1 MNINKEGWILF
12 ERIMVPTDGSDF
24 AARSEDIAI
33 EIAKKF
39 NSTIVAVHIIDD
51 KLIYPFEVL
60 EDEGKSIL
68 KKVKEKAEKEKVT
81 IQDVLIV
88 GSPTHDM
95 AKIVRKTETDLV
107 VIATH
112 GKTGLEKLIL
122 GSVAESALKSVNKP
136 VLLVKKE

>member
-1 MNINKEGWILF
+1 MF
-12 ERIMVPTDGSDF
+12 ERIMFPTDGSEY
-24 AARSEDIAI
+24 AARSEDFVM

-39 NSTIVAVHIIDD
+39 GSTVVAVYIIDD

-68 KKVKEKAEKEKVT
+68 NKVT
-81 IQDVLIV
+81 ERGQVEDVKVEEVLIV

-95 AKIVRKTETDLV
+95 AKIVKKTNSDI
-107 VIATH
+107 VIIGTH

-122 GSVAESALKSVNKP
+122 GSVAESALKTVKVP
-136 VLLVKKE
+136 VLLVK

>member
-1 MNINKEGWILF
+1 MEGWILF
-12 ERIMVPTDGSDF
+12 ERIMIPTDGSKF
-24 AARSEDIAI
+24 AARSEDVAM

-68 KKVKEKAEKEKVT
+68 KKVRERAEKEDLA
-81 IQDVLIV
+81 IEEVLIV
-88 GSPTHDM
+88 GSPVHDM
-95 AKIVRKTETDLV
+95 AKIVKKTRSDI
-107 VIATH
+107 VIIGTH

-122 GSVAESALKSVNKP
+122 GSVAESALKTVQVP
-136 VLLVKKE
+136 LLLVK